1 MNAGCG
7 EINGVEGGGGGF
19 TMVYR
24 VRPGMTG
31 TCSQWSCFHWDDQN
45 GGEEHYDISNG
56 VAAPL
61 HCIIACTRI

>member
-1 MNAGCG
+1 
-7 EINGVEGGGGGF
+7 
-19 TMVYR
+19 MVYR
-24 VRPGMTG
+24 VRHGMNW